1 METRPHGS
9 RYRSAL
15 IQRVQARA
23 IALVALAPCLA
34 SQEQPRAAFTTN
46 PNPAT
51 TSEEVLIVQFLD
63 QSTGTIT
70 AWDWSFG
77 DGSSSS
83 EPSPSH
89 LFRLGTFDVSL
100 TVSGPLGSDTFLLED
115 AVKVLFDPPT
125 ALATMRVPLPAQLG
139 DYVRDMDRAVELGK
153 ALFWDVQVGSDGL
166 TACASCH
173 YHAGVDNRPR
183 NTLNPGANGRFDLLP
198 SGTSGGPNA
207 RLSSADFPFVKY
219 LNPLEGL
226 GLIANSDD
234 VRGTAGVFR
243 TEFGGV
249 DPVLNTDAGVDIDDA
264 RFQVNGTDTLQ
275 VTGRDAPTTIGAV
288 FFHRLFWDG
297 RANHFFNGQN
307 IWGNADTSGPKVLEK
322 LLDGSL
328 GEVAVLLD
336 NAALAS
342 QAVGPVL
349 SDVEMSWI
357 GRSWPEVGKKLLA
370 RSPLAGQLVDG
381 SDSVLGRLAHVPGP
395 GLTPGLS
402 YADMVRAAFQER
414 WWGSS
419 ALTPAGYTQAEAN
432 FSLFFGLALL
442 CYESTLIPDQ
452 APFDRFRSGD
462 RTAMTAQQLAGLEV
476 FTGKG
481 KCITCHDTPM
491 FAGSLRDEVLHNS
504 PEESEGLIERM
515 MIANSLAM
523 GSLTFATEPR
533 TGELPLA
540 FNPYRQAVSLYSDEP
555 ELLLATMV
563 LPAGQRCSPAG
574 VTTYPLFPTSQISP
588 QADFRGT
595 VRIESDGDCHLR
607 VTVSFDWNAAG
618 PGFYWYELAIGG
630 LRFPLQIAP
639 ASRQAAYDNGFY
651 NIAVRP
657 TEEDLGVGGSG
668 PFGPLSITRR
678 VQNGEDVGQN
688 THGGPVAPGERVAVN
703 GAFKT
708 PTLRNVELTGP
719 YMHNGSMASLAQVVE
734 FYARAGDFGQENA
747 RDKDIDVSGFTLD
760 LEEQAALVAFMRS
773 LTDPRVRNEAA
784 PFDHPEL
791 PLKTGHVGD
800 NVAVAADALGNGLLE
815 IEHRPATG
823 AAGGPP
829 IPTFEERLAASISV
843 RVVLETTTTARIA
856 FVCDRE
862 PSAPVRVRLRAAVPS
877 NIDKTPA
884 VRLDAAEVVFT
895 PKDWRATKFVDL
907 QRSATKGSLPLVL
920 KTSPAFS
927 ADPAYTRLDVD
938 DVEIDFVP

>member
-1 METRPHGS
+1 METRPPGS
-9 RYRSAL
+9 RHRSAL
-15 IQRVQARA
+15 IGRVRAQAL
-23 IALVALAPCLA
+23 ALVALVPSLA
-34 SQEQPRAAFTTN
+34 SQEAPKAAFTTN

-51 TSEEVLIVQFLD
+51 TSEEVLLVRFLD
-63 QSTGTIT
+63 LSTGTIT
-70 AWDWSFG
+70 SWDWNFG
-77 DGSSSS
+77 DGAHSSD
-83 EPSPSH
+83 PSPQH
-89 LFRLGTFDVSL
+89 LFRLGKFDVSL
-100 TVSGPLGSDTFLLED
+100 TVAGPLGTDTIVMEEAVEVLL
-115 AVKVLFDPPT
+115 DPPT
-125 ALATMRVPLPAQLG
+125 PLATMRVPLPAQLG
-139 DYVRDMDRAVELGK
+139 DFVRDMDRAVELGK

-183 NTLNPGANGRFDLLP
+183 NTLNPGANGRFDLLH
-198 SGTSGGPNA
+198 SGASGGPNT
-207 RLSSADFPFVKY
+207 RLSTADFPFVKY

-226 GLIANSDD
+226 GLIGNSDD

-243 TEFGGV
+243 TDFRGV
-249 DPVLNTDAGVDIDDA
+249 DPLEDTDAGVDVDDA

-297 RANHFFNGQN
+297 RANHFFNGRN

-322 LLDGSL
+322 RLDGSL

-357 GRSWPEVGKKLLA
+357 GRSWPEVGKKMLT
-370 RSPLAGQLVDG
+370 RSPLQGQLVDAT
-381 SDSVLGRLAHVPGP
+381 DSVLGRLAHVPGP
-395 GLTPGLS
+395 GLTPGVT

-414 WWGSS
+414 WWGSD
-419 ALTPAGYTQAEAN
+419 ARTAAGYSQAEAN

-442 CYESTLIPDQ
+442 CYEATLIPDQ
-452 APFDRFRSGD
+452 APFDRYRSGD
-462 RTAMTAQQLAGLEV
+462 RSAMNDQELAGLAV

-491 FAGSLRDEVLHNS
+491 FAGALRDEVIHNS

-515 MIANSLAM
+515 MIANTLAM

-533 TGELPLA
+533 TGELPLD
-540 FNPYRQAVSLYSDEP
+540 FNPFRQPVSLYSDEP

-563 LPAGQRCSPAG
+563 LPAGQRCPPAG
-574 VTTYPLFPTSQISP
+574 VTTYTLFPTSQISP

-595 VRIESDGDCHLR
+595 VRIESDGACHLR

-630 LRFPLQIAP
+630 LRFPMLIAP

-708 PTLRNVELTGP
+708 PTLRNIELTGP

-734 FYARAGDFGQENA
+734 FYARGGDFGLENA
-747 RDKDIDVSGFTLD
+747 RDKDIDVAGFTLD
-760 LEEQAALVAFMRS
+760 LEEQAELVAFLKT
-773 LTDPRVRNEAA
+773 LTDPRVRHEAA

-791 PLKTGHVGD
+791 PLKAGHVGD
-800 NVAVAADALGNGLLE
+800 ALTVAADALGNGLLE

-823 AAGGPP
+823 AAGGPA

-856 FVCDRE
+856 FVCDRQ
-862 PSAPVRVRLRAAVPS
+862 PKAPVHVRLRTTQPGSLVK
-877 NIDKTPA
+877 NI
-884 VRLDAAEVVFT
+884 VRLNASEVVFT
-895 PKDWRATKFVDL
+895 PEDWRATKFVDL
-907 QRSATKGSLPLVL
+907 QRSSLKGSLPIVL
-920 KTSPAFS
+920 NTSPAFS
-927 ADPAYTRLDVD
+927 TDPAFTRLDVD